1 MGPDE
6 ATQASAQRR
15 REVLDEEAAEGWT
28 LLFHTLVLQP
38 AFHMKNIT
46 IGPFWGCTKLEG
58 DRGRERTESVLLMG
72 ANPNAL
78 PL

>member
-1 MGPDE
+1 M
-6 ATQASAQRR
+6 A
-15 REVLDEEAAEGWT
+15 

-38 AFHMKNIT
+38 AFHKKNIT

-72 ANPNAL
+72 ANPNAV